1 MVKIRLRRIG
11 TKGRPFYRVV
21 VAKST
26 AGRNGAFVETIGT
39 YDPVVKPTL
48 ININE
53 ARALHWLMIGAQ
65 PSETTAI
72 LLNKVGIL
80 PKYFEA
86 RPTAKKQFKFLDKRT
101 AAISVPTV
109 VETPRTETAAA
120 TPPTPKP
127 KPEPAMELESAAT
140 PVPVAEGEP
149 VGGAEAVAAEPVVEA
164 EPKAASESAS
174 ESVPELASETAP
186 ESEST
191 PEPEAAPAA
200 TAAETA
206 QP

>member
-53 ARALHWLMIGAQ
+53 ERALHWLMIGAQ

-72 LLNKVGIL
+72 LLNKAGIL
-80 PKYFEA
+80 PKYFDA
-86 RPTAKKQFKFLDKRT
+86 RPSAKKLYKFLDKRT
-101 AAISVPTV
+101 AAISV
-109 VETPRTETAAA
+109 AAA
-120 TPPTPKP
+120 IESPK
-127 KPEPAMELESAAT
+127 AT
-140 PVPVAEGEP
+140 PAPPEEP
-149 VGGAEAVAAEPVVEA
+149 VEA
-164 EPKAASESAS
+164 K
-174 ESVPELASETAP
+174 
-186 ESEST
+186 
-191 PEPEAAPAA
+191 PEPEAAAA
-200 TAAETA
+200 PEEAKT
-206 QP
+206 

>member
-1 MVKIRLRRIG
+1 MRPRAECGYNKQFSRPVRVPHRPGHPKSASSLFNMVKIRLRRIG

-53 ARALHWLMIGAQ
+53 ARALHWLMNGAQ

-72 LLNKVGIL
+72 LLNKIGVL

-86 RPTAKKQFKFLDKRT
+86 RPHAKKEYKFLDKRT
-101 AAISVPTV
+101 AAISLPTTIEAPKAEGPAAKPVPEPDVTPASPEPEVVVPTD
-109 VETPRTETAAA
+109 
-120 TPPTPKP
+120 
-127 KPEPAMELESAAT
+127 EPA
-140 PVPVAEGEP
+140 
-149 VGGAEAVAAEPVVEA
+149 
-164 EPKAASESAS
+164 
-174 ESVPELASETAP
+174 
-186 ESEST
+186 
-191 PEPEAAPAA
+191 PEPEAAP
-200 TAAETA
+200 TAPEVEA
-206 QP
+206 